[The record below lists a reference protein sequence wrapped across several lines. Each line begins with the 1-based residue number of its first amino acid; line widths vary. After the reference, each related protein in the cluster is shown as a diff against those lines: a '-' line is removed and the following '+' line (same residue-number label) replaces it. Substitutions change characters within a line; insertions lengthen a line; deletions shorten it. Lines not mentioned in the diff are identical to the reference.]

1 MIRNYKRIVVI
12 LLLTIF
18 LTGCWDYTDV
28 NRRSIILSTGV
39 DIVDGNIEYISETAK
54 LISEG
59 GKSGEK
65 AQITGSYKNSAKGK
79 YFEGVRVAY
88 NSKLPFETFLGAKRG
103 LVFSEAYAKTGIE
116 SYINIYYNS
125 QEFRESA
132 LTTICNEPVREFY
145 NGMIENDISIG
156 YAVEDTIRY
165 LSDNGAALYKTVQ
178 EINSD
183 IQFGDIGYLLP
194 YITKRKDTIEYLGLA
209 AMRDSKLAGVIKK
222 EDSGGFLYILSKKA
236 STIMPIPHPK
246 NNKNM
251 ISIKSTLSKRKIKT
265 TFKNNEVNIYID
277 LNFSSQLVYPYKI
290 EPISENDMEKIKGEV
305 LRKIKNDILQALE
318 RSQNEFK
325 SDVFGFGRY
334 FKAQNIETYRRI
346 NWKEEYLKAKFHVN
360 VNTKITNTNLID
372 INAKVQ
378 E

>member
-12 LLLTIF
+12 PLLTIF

-65 AQITGSYKNSAKGK
+65 AQITGSYKNIAKGK
-79 YFEGVRVAY
+79 YFEGARVAY

-116 SYINIYYNS
+116 SYINRYYNS

-132 LTTICNEPVREFY
+132 LTTICNEPVREFF

-305 LRKIKNDILQALE
+305 LGKIKNDVFDALE
-318 RSQNEFK
+318 RSQNEFQ

-334 FKAQNIETYRRI
+334 FKSQNIKTYRRI